1 MDARKTFVGYDLGDG
16 ETVVDLV
23 TLSGQEIKTLASTD
37 IKGLTMPDCNDPGK
51 AIPTAYGYTGD
62 GELVFASSILQDAEN
77 VKDIQLNF
85 KRRPTDLMEPLTDQ
99 RRTQLE
105 ALFKDGAWPSA
116 QQCPEVCT
124 PEMDAF
130 RQSVKTF
137 TNAIFEDPGCRKLI
151 LDEAVDSEEIVFC
164 VGHPT
169 RWDKLDVKI
178 YEAVLRGSVL
188 GKKTYGD
195 KNCKPCSLIMAAES
209 RAAFLYVRDKA
220 NSSVLPKGT
229 CALLVDIGS
238 STIDLTAMTA
248 DSRNHV
254 YNSGSNYLGA
264 RSIDF
269 MIRESYLEKLRGNLE
284 DRTVYEKLIELN
296 PSLEKAL
303 ALSCRKAKEDVY
315 SVKAQK
321 SRINFCDFKPEGLTK
336 DMVDQMIA
344 AVPVAPLLQTYSGL
358 PEAEAAIMGAETWKS
373 LFRQFL
379 MDRKVEMTAEGV
391 KLGRAIVTGSAS
403 KMPVASTII
412 REVFSELS
420 EQGVLS
426 DAEPSRSISKGL
438 VLVGVS
444 NEKSKKFQADLAGMM
459 EEELPQVIGDDI
471 PALADKIGQVL
482 QNVIAGIIRRRMGQ
496 WRDGMFTTLNDM
508 MAQIERDCSE
518 EQLNRLLTENQD
530 YQAAVSSWMT
540 DVVGQDVAVKL
551 QGLCK
556 TYNVSDFTL
565 DSLNVMKVP
574 EISVGGMKVNPTDDM
589 MNVLGGLVSLIGGV
603 IAYAILPTV
612 IGIVIGLLALI
623 SVNLAVALLG
633 AILAI
638 PGVGLAFLAGLAAI
652 AVAELISKSFEELKA
667 MLTDKIQGADVP
679 KMFRKLMS
687 DKKIDE
693 EIRKAGLYGKIKA
706 AVLEEKSRHQVTD
719 SVLESLREQIEKRAE
734 DIKYVIESR

>member
-1 MDARKTFVGYDLGDG
+1 MDARKTFIGYDLGDG
-16 ETVVDLV
+16 ETVVDLA
-23 TLSGQEIKTLASTD
+23 TLSGQEIKTLTSTD
-37 IKGLTMPDCNDPGK
+37 IKGLTMPDCNDAGK

-62 GELVFASSILQDAEN
+62 GELVFASSILQDAED
-77 VKDIQLNF
+77 VKDIQANF
-85 KRRPTDLMEPLTDQ
+85 KRRPTDLMGSLTDL

-105 ALFKDGAWPSA
+105 ALFKDGTWPSA

-124 PEMDAF
+124 PEMDTF
-130 RQSVKTF
+130 RKSVQIF
-137 TNAIFEDPGCRKLI
+137 TNAIFEDPGCRKSI
-151 LDEAVDSEEIVFC
+151 RDEAVDSEEIVFC

-169 RWDKLDVKI
+169 RWDKLDVEI
-178 YEAVLRGSVL
+178 YEAVLRGSAL
-188 GKKTYGD
+188 GKSTYEG
-195 KNCKPCSLIMAAES
+195 KPCSLIMAAES

-269 MIRESYLEKLRGNLE
+269 MIRECYLENLRRDPENWM
-284 DRTVYEKLIELN
+284 VYEKLIALN

-303 ALSCRKAKEDVY
+303 ALSCRRAKEEVY

-321 SRINFCDFKPEGLTK
+321 SRIIFCTFKPEGLTK
-336 DMVDQMIA
+336 DMADQMIST
-344 AVPVAPLLQTYSGL
+344 VPVAPLLQKYSSL
-358 PEAEAAIMGAETWKS
+358 PKGEAVVMGTDTWKS

-379 MDRKVEMTAEGV
+379 MDRKAEMTAEGV

-403 KMPVASTII
+403 KMPVASEII
-412 REVFSELS
+412 QEVFSELS
-420 EQGVLS
+420 ERGVLS
-426 DAEPSRSISKGL
+426 DADPSRSISKGL
-438 VLVGVS
+438 VLVGAS

-459 EEELPQVIGDDI
+459 EEELPQVISDDI
-471 PALADKIGQVL
+471 PALADKIGAVL
-482 QNVIAGIIRRRMGQ
+482 ENVIGGMIRRRMIQ
-496 WRDGMFTTLNDM
+496 WRDGDFTTLNDM
-508 MAQIERDCSE
+508 MARIERDCSE
-518 EQLNRLLTENQD
+518 EQLGRLLVENRD
-530 YQAAVSSWMT
+530 YQNAVGSWMT

-574 EISVGGMKVNPTDDM
+574 EISVGGMKVNPADDM
-589 MNVLGGLVSLIGGV
+589 MNVVGGLVALIGGV
-603 IAYAILPTV
+603 IAYSILPTV
-612 IGIVIGLLALI
+612 LALILVLLSMI
-623 SVNLAVALLG
+623 SVNLAMALFGL
-633 AILAI
+633 LVAI
-638 PGVGLAFLAGLAAI
+638 PGPGYVLLAGIAGVGVAAL
-652 AVAELISKSFEELKA
+652 VKNGVDGVKTVV
-667 MLTDKIQGADVP
+667 MQRIQGWDLPGWA
-679 KMFRKLMS
+679 RKLMS

-693 EIRKAGLYGKIKA
+693 EIKKAGLRGKIKESI
-706 AVLEEKSRHQVTD
+706 LEEESRRQVTT
-719 SVLESLREQIEKRAE
+719 SVLENLRGQIEKRAE

>member
-16 ETVVDLV
+16 ETVVDLA
-23 TLSGQEIKTLASTD
+23 TLSGQEIKTLTSTD
-37 IKGLTMPDCNDPGK
+37 IKGLTMPDCNDAGK

-77 VKDIQLNF
+77 VKDIQTNF
-85 KRRPTDLMEPLTDQ
+85 KRRPSDLLEPLTDL

-105 ALFKDGAWPSA
+105 ALFKNGAWPSA

-130 RQSVKTF
+130 RKSVQIF
-137 TNAIFEDPGCRKLI
+137 TNAIFEDPGCRKNI
-151 LDEAVDSEEIVFC
+151 RDEAVDSEEIVFC

-169 RWDKLDVKI
+169 RWDKLDVEI
-178 YEAVLRGSVL
+178 YEAILRGSAL
-188 GKKTYGD
+188 GKSTYEG
-195 KNCKPCSLIMAAES
+195 KPCSLIMAAES

-269 MIRESYLEKLRGNLE
+269 MIRERYLENMRRNSE
-284 DRTVYEKLIELN
+284 DWMVYEKLIALN

-303 ALSCRKAKEDVY
+303 ALSCRRAKEEIY

-321 SRINFCDFKPEGLTK
+321 SHINFCDFKPETLTK
-336 DMVDQMIA
+336 AIVDQMIST
-344 AVPVAPLLQTYSGL
+344 VPVAPLLQKYSDL
-358 PEAEAAIMGAETWKS
+358 PEGEAAVMGAETWKS

-379 MDRKVEMTAEGV
+379 MDRKAEMTAEGV

-403 KMPVASTII
+403 KMPVASEII
-412 REVFSELS
+412 QEVFSELS
-420 EQGVLS
+420 ERGVLS
-426 DAEPSRSISKGL
+426 DMDPSRSISKGL
-438 VLVGVS
+438 VLVGAS

-471 PALADKIGQVL
+471 PALADKIGAML
-482 QNVIAGIIRRRMGQ
+482 ENVIGGTIRRRMIQ
-496 WRDGMFTTLNDM
+496 WRDGAFTTLNDM
-508 MAQIERDCSE
+508 MAQIEQDCSE
-518 EQLNRLLTENQD
+518 KQLSRLLTENRD
-530 YQAAVSSWMT
+530 YQNAVSGWMT

-574 EISVGGMKVNPTDDM
+574 QISVGGMKVNPTDDM

-603 IAYAILPTV
+603 IAYAILPSVLALITV
-612 IGIVIGLLALI
+612 LLSLI
-623 SVNLAVALLG
+623 SVNLAVGLFGLLM
-633 AILAI
+633 AI
-638 PGVGLAFLAGLAAI
+638 PGPGWALLAVIAGVG
-652 AVAELISKSFEELKA
+652 VATLVKNGVESVK
-667 MLTDKIQGADVP
+667 TVVTQRIQGWDLPSFA
-679 KMFRKLMS
+679 RKLMS

-693 EIRKAGLYGKIKA
+693 EIRKASLRGKIKA
-706 AVLEEKSRHQVTD
+706 SILEEESKRQVTA
-719 SVLESLREQIEKRAE
+719 SVLENLRGQIEKRAE